1 LRFQEIHLIG
11 ENVLVREVEKLVAI
25 RYERNRY
32 QLHAG
37 FLWSLSRFSMI
48 TALARGNHIGPAIG
62 ATA

>member
-32 QLHAG
+32 QLHVG
-37 FLWSLSRFSMI
+37 FLWSLIRFSMI
-48 TALARGNHIGPAIG
+48 TALAGGNDIGPTIG